1 MKLTCVTAVFNAVKS
16 GNCENLVRCIESVA
30 SLATEHEHLVYDGVS
45 TDGTVEI
52 LRGLEKRIPTL
63 KVVSEKDTG
72 VYNALNKGVR
82 DARGEWFYVLGCD
95 DCLCDPG
102 VLDKLMLE
110 TGADVDVIVAP
121 VERDRKNVFFKSM
134 KDLSI
139 IFWTVPYSHQGM
151 LMRTEKVR
159 LFGGFDEQKYR
170 ICADWDMMNKA
181 HENALHFLYTY
192 EPFAFY
198 RAGGLSESDKSC
210 WGEVTAV
217 IKRHLGM
224 NDRQT
229 QVFRSVGFPP
239 LHIMLPY
246 LFHKDLAY
254 RIGARA
260 MTKKWYAYY
269 FNKLVRLPARIFRK
283 VMRAFR

>member
-16 GNCENLVRCIESVA
+16 GNGENLVRCIESVA
-30 SLATEHEHLVYDGVS
+30 ALTTEHEHLVYDGAS

-52 LRGLEKRIPTL
+52 LRGLEKKIPNL
-63 KVVSEKDTG
+63 RVVSEKDTG
-72 VYNALNKGVR
+72 IYNALNKGVR
-82 DARGEWFYVLGCD
+82 DAKGDWFYVLGCD
-95 DCLCDPG
+95 DYLCAPSVIDRLLTE
-102 VLDKLMLE
+102 VSV
-110 TGADVDVIVAP
+110 DVDVIVAP
-121 VERDRKNVFFKSM
+121 VERDRQNVFFKHL

-170 ICADWDMMNKA
+170 ICADWDMMHKA

-198 RAGGLSESDKSC
+198 KAGGLSESDKSC

-229 QVFRSVGFPP
+229 QVFRSIGFPP
-239 LHIMLPY
+239 LHIMLRY

-254 RIGARA
+254 RMGARA
-260 MTKKWYAYY
+260 MVRNWCAYY
-269 FNKLVRLPARIFRK
+269 ASRIARLPARVYRRL
-283 VMRAFR
+283 MRVF